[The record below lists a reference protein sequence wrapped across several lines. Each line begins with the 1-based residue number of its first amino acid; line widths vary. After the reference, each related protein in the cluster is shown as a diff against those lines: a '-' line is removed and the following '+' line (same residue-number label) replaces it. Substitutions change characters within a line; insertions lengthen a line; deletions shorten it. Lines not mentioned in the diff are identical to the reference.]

1 MGNFRKNTRY
11 FFVRRVFSFTIDAI
25 LITIFDLFLL
35 SATLAIYVLIFS
47 LVGHFEVEKNDTV
60 LLIEIVLILFVILNC
75 IYFILTLHKFS
86 GTLGQRLM
94 NLRTV
99 SESGRGP
106 IYNGVLRYI
115 ATLLSIYTLYIGYII
130 ALFRND
136 RKTIIDLLS
145 GTKVVDL
152 GDE

>member
-115 ATLLSIYTLYIGYII
+115 ATVLAIYTLYIGYII